1 LWKISYISIATTP
14 DAMADDGALV
24 IAALAEQHNAQH
36 GITGILTLHSGR
48 FAQVLEGPES
58 ALRALMARIKADHRH
73 HHVQVI
79 VDGPLAKRR
88 YADWSMAFRD
98 AKAFVRD
105 QLDSVIE
112 QTSAV
117 SMALRGTVH

>member
-1 LWKISYISIATTP
+1 
-14 DAMADDGALV
+14 
-24 IAALAEQHNAQH
+24 
-36 GITGILTLHSGR
+36 
-48 FAQVLEGPES
+48 
-58 ALRALMARIKADHRH
+58 MARIKADHRH